1 MSYNKSKNVSDN
13 LHDYFEKAI
22 LDQVYKPGDRLPAER
37 ELCEKKGYARATVRA
52 AYRSLQEKGLIRIR
66 RGGGAYVQEVDSSL
80 VADGLATLIKY
91 RKVSLRHFFEFRDAF
106 EARCVAC
113 AVERATQ
120 EQIDALRAHIDDLA
134 EFLKT
139 HGKTLEFYQKELAL
153 HTDIA
158 KMTGNPMF
166 EWIAL
171 THQHSIESFN
181 EYIDGIFL
189 AKDEPLEDVIGDWR
203 LLANA
208 IENREAGW
216 AVAVMESH
224 VFRFRKIIQ
233 GLSENES
240 GLVPENQK
248 NSINSRGK

>member
-1 MSYNKSKNVSDN
+1 MPNNRSKNVSDD
-13 LHDYFEKAI
+13 LHEHFEKAI
-22 LDQVYKPGDRLPAER
+22 LDKVYRPGDRLPAER

-113 AVERATQ
+113 AVERATP
-120 EQIDALRAHIDDLA
+120 EQINSLKAHIDELA
-134 EFLKT
+134 EYLDT

-153 HTDIA
+153 HTDVA
-158 KMTGNPMF
+158 RMTGNPLF

-203 LLANA
+203 LLADA
-208 IENREAGW
+208 LENREASW

-233 GLSENES
+233 GLSENET
-240 GLVPENQK
+240 PPANQ
-248 NSINSRGK
+248 N